1 MANTVFK
8 LRRSSVAGKTPN
20 TSTLAIGELALNL
33 TDRKLYSSD
42 GTNVWETGAN
52 LTTLAVS
59 TNTTVNNVIFSGG
72 IYANGFIGAA
82 GQVLTSNSSGVYWS
96 SSSGGGGVVPMRQQY
111 TGDGSTT
118 VFSVTG
124 GYTVNSISVFLN
136 GVLLRN
142 GTEVDVT
149 SGSTFTITP
158 APANGTL
165 IDAVGPSA
173 LTSTGVSTVVSQ
185 QFTAN
190 GTSNSFA
197 ITDGYVA
204 NQVQVFLNGVKQV
217 PVTDVDITS
226 GTNVNFIST
235 PANGF
240 IVDVYGIQSAVALS
254 SSILTV
260 GSNVTISSNSIS
272 VGNSSVNTQIVAG
285 NVFLNGSTLVIGN
298 TSSNVTINSTAISV
312 GTIQLNTS
320 SYAGTAN
327 NASFLGG
334 TAAAS
339 YQLNSTLNA
348 NIANYLPSYTGVVN
362 SSVTIAGTS
371 INPFQGMKNRI
382 INGDMRIDQRN
393 AGASLTLSGGVGVYP
408 VDRFSALASQSSK
421 LSVQRNAGSVTPPAG
436 FTNYLGVTSLSAYTS
451 ISTDLFRLFHV
462 IEGYNIAD
470 LAWGTS
476 SAKSITISF
485 WVRSSLTGTFG
496 GCLQNS
502 SNNRAYA
509 FTYTI
514 TSANTWEFKSITI
527 PGETSGTWG
536 STNSGGIHINLD
548 LGSGSTKQIS
558 PGSWQTADANAA
570 TGCTSIVG
578 TNGATWYM
586 TGFQFE
592 IGSIATAFERRLYST
607 ELILCQRYFQ
617 KSYDIETAVGTA
629 TRTGYVNW
637 NWGNMMSNA
646 TVYLTWPVR
655 MRSSPTVTNY
665 NPDLTSTVGGR
676 YWNGSAE
683 VAFTGSLSGWSAY
696 QSGAIFAMDATSRSN
711 MLFHWTAEIEL

>member
-8 LRRSSVAGKTPN
+8 LRRSSVAGKQPN

-59 TNTTVNNVIFSGG
+59 TNTNVNNVIFSGG

-124 GYTVNSISVFLN
+124 GYTANSISVFLN

-173 LTSTGVSTVVSQ
+173 LTSTGVSTIVSQ

-190 GTSNSFA
+190 GTANSFV
-197 ITDGYVA
+197 ITSGYIA
-204 NQVQVFLNGVKQV
+204 NQVQVFLNGVKQI
-217 PVTDVDITS
+217 PGTDVDITS
-226 GTNVNFIST
+226 GANVNFLTT
-235 PANGF
+235 PSNGF

-254 SSILTV
+254 SSVLTV
-260 GSNVTISSNSIS
+260 GANVNISTSSIS
-272 VGNSSVNTQIVAG
+272 IGNSSVNTQIVAG

-393 AGASLTLSGGVGVYP
+393 AGALKSVSGNDIYTVDRWKGWASGGGV
-408 VDRFSALASQSSK
+408 FSVQQSSTAPNNFNN
-421 LSVQRNAGSVTPPAG
+421 SVVLTVTTADSSVAAGD
-436 FTNYLGVTSLSAYTS
+436 NYRFAQP
-451 ISTDLFRLFHV
+451 

-470 LAWGTS
+470 LGFGTS
-476 SAKSITISF
+476 AAKTVTLSF
-485 WVRSSLTGTFG
+485 WVRSNLTGTYG
-496 GCLQNS
+496 GSLYSVSGTRSYVYQ
-502 SNNRAYA
+502 
-509 FTYTI
+509 YTI
-514 TSANTWEFKSITI
+514 NSANTWEYKTITI
-527 PGETSGTWG
+527 PGDTSGTWG
-536 STNSGGIHINLD
+536 STNSFGITVYFD
-548 LGSGSTKQIS
+548 LGSGSTYQNAT
-558 PGSWQTADANAA
+558 GSWVGSEKFSTSGNANWIGTLSNNLYI
-570 TGCTSIVG
+570 TGVQLEAG
-578 TNGATWYM
+578 TV
-586 TGFQFE
+586 
-592 IGSIATAFERRLYST
+592 ATAFERRLYST